1 MTGEEAKGVLKMW
14 GKIIVGLAFISS
26 LLFMFDKCES
36 TSSIGSSIE
45 YENDDFDMQ
54 SVQKE

>member
-1 MTGEEAKGVLKMW
+1 MTGVEAKGVLKMW
-14 GKIIVGLAFISS
+14 GKIIVGFGFILL
-26 LLFMFDKCES
+26 LLFIFDKCES
-36 TSSIGSSIE
+36 KTSNGSSIE